1 MLPTI
6 KKYQTFVA
14 KPYSP
19 VLGAEIYGIDL
30 TQPLN
35 NQQKS
40 EINDA
45 FLTYGVLFFKEQKK
59 LDPQQQLDLGKH
71 WGALHTHPAK
81 IPTVDGYPE
90 IIKIYADENS
100 TVANGTAWHTDVTFE
115 KKPPMGTMLQIHTK
129 PEVGGDTL
137 YSNLY
142 TAYDALSEP
151 IKKLCQNLT
160 QRCSGHAYHKG
171 RYAERG
177 VNNNDQELPDPV
189 DHPVIRTHPVTGKKA
204 IFVNKSFTECIN
216 DLTKVESDNILHI
229 LFEQAE
235 KPEHQIRYRWS
246 VNDLAFW
253 DNRCVMH
260 YAMFDYWPQL
270 RVGHRVTIIGDQP
283 Y

>member
-1 MLPTI
+1 MLPTV
-6 KKYQTFVA
+6 KEYQTFTA

-30 TQPLN
+30 TQSLT
-35 NQQKS
+35 NQQKN
-40 EINDA
+40 EIHDA

-59 LDPQQQLDLGKH
+59 LEPEQQLELGRL
-71 WGALHTHPAK
+71 WGELHVHPAK

-90 IIKIYADENS
+90 IIRIYADENS

-115 KKPPMGTMLQIHTK
+115 KKPPMGTMLQINTK
-129 PEVGGDTL
+129 PDVGGDTL

-142 TAYDALSEP
+142 TAYDALSQP
-151 IKKLCQNLT
+151 IKELCEGLT

-177 VNNNDQELPDPV
+177 VDNKDQVLPDPV
-189 DHPVIRTHPVTGKKA
+189 DHPVIRTHPETGKKA

-216 DLTKVESDNILHI
+216 DLTKVESDNILNI

-270 RVGHRVTIIGDQP
+270 RVGHRVTIVGDQP